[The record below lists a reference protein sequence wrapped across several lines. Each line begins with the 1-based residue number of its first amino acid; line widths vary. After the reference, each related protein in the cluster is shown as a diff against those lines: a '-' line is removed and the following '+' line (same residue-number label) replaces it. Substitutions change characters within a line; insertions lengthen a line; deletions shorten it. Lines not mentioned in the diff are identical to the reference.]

1 MGSCIYRTHYRWC
14 FQRRFWRWS
23 WGRRCAFSRDSDP
36 GQSSGS
42 DYAALFDH
50 NGSRRHL
57 RLAWAMALGA
67 TQAVAAGGGCRCL
80 LRRTQFNLRSDNALR
95 IMIGLI
101 GLGFGMQW
109 WIQHLGFMQSV
120 EKEVPGAWHTRC
132 WSMIAGFT
140 SFSVH
145 AGGPS
150 LQIALLPQK
159 LDPKMYAATTVIFF
173 IFVNLIKV
181 FPYYW

>member
-1 MGSCIYRTHYRWC
+1 
-14 FQRRFWRWS
+14 
-23 WGRRCAFSRDSDP
+23 
-36 GQSSGS
+36 
-42 DYAALFDH
+42 
-50 NGSRRHL
+50 
-57 RLAWAMALGA
+57 
-67 TQAVAAGGGCRCL
+67 
-80 LRRTQFNLRSDNALR
+80 
-95 IMIGLI
+95 MIGLI

-181 FPYYW
+181 FPYYWLDQFTQEVLWIALILAPVGSFAVGLESFLMGLFQHFGFIACVISVW